1 MSKFGYKGWGNGY
14 GYGGHKRTWSST
26 SGWESSHYGGFTR
39 IIYDYP
45 YVKLDF
51 KANIETPDE
60 LRGRHGIYTAEKL
73 IKIYILK
80 AKDSGYLKHLR
91 REVVMKKPKFGFGP
105 DKKFQVLYLD
115 SEKVLEAL
123 MDKHREFAPLFQHY
137 REDILG
143 SSLEIEVKDEEE
155 PPGGGGT
162 KGKKGKGEGE
172 GEGSGS
178 GDGEGEEEGE
188 GNGGGDGGGDEDD
201 EGEGEGGAGK
211 DGKGKNK
218 KGGGWG
224 PSGEKMDAFKEL
236 ERILKEM
243 QEQLPFQSFSSL
255 GAECKPKFV
264 SFKSEG
270 AKERKFTKEEMRNAE
285 MIIKQLDIS
294 FEPKSDE
301 VKNLKMG
308 KLDVSKI
315 AEVPA
320 GNVSVYKQIVEDQDT
335 KPFAVCILADM
346 SGSMTGSRLDTQFTV
361 LNSLYLA
368 LSEIIPEEDLHI
380 YGHSGSSSEPQI
392 YTFCN
397 PYSPN
402 YAKNISQY
410 YRVSNNCNYDGI
422 VIEQVHKK
430 IRERTDNP
438 VILISL
444 SDGQPCDSVDD
455 MKKILERARRDQ
467 FVTVGIGIGTDY
479 VKKLYTYSRIVTDE
493 KIEEMPR
500 EVTGIINHVVKT
512 EFK

>member
-60 LRGRHGIYTAEKL
+60 LRGRHGIYIAEKL

-80 AKDSGYLKHLR
+80 AKASGYLKHLR

-115 SEKVLEAL
+115 SKKVLEAL

-155 PPGGGGT
+155 PPGGGGI

-188 GNGGGDGGGDEDD
+188 GYVGDLGGDGDD
-201 EGEGEGGAGK
+201 EGEGGAGK

-224 PSGEKMDAFKEL
+224 PSDGKMDAFKEL

-285 MIIKQLDIS
+285 MIIKQLDIN

-368 LSEIIPEEDLHI
+368 LSEIIPVEDLHI
-380 YGHSGSSSEPQI
+380 YGHSGSSEEPQI

-410 YRVSNNCNYDGI
+410 YRVNNNCNYDGI

-444 SDGQPCDSVDD
+444 SDGQPCDSVSD

-479 VKKLYTYSRIVTDE
+479 VKKLYTYSRVVTDE

>member
-60 LRGRHGIYTAEKL
+60 LRGRHGIYIAEKL

-80 AKDSGYLKHLR
+80 AKASGYLKHLR

-115 SEKVLEAL
+115 SKKVLEAL

-155 PPGGGGT
+155 PPGGGGI

-188 GNGGGDGGGDEDD
+188 GYVGDLGGDGDD
-201 EGEGEGGAGK
+201 EGEGGAGK

-218 KGGGWG
+218 KVGGWG
-224 PSGEKMDAFKEL
+224 PSDGKMDAFKEL

-270 AKERKFTKEEMRNAE
+270 AKERKFTKEEMRNA
-285 MIIKQLDIS
+285 
-294 FEPKSDE
+294 
-301 VKNLKMG
+301 
-308 KLDVSKI
+308 
-315 AEVPA
+315 
-320 GNVSVYKQIVEDQDT
+320 
-335 KPFAVCILADM
+335 
-346 SGSMTGSRLDTQFTV
+346 
-361 LNSLYLA
+361 
-368 LSEIIPEEDLHI
+368 
-380 YGHSGSSSEPQI
+380 
-392 YTFCN
+392 
-397 PYSPN
+397 
-402 YAKNISQY
+402 
-410 YRVSNNCNYDGI
+410 
-422 VIEQVHKK
+422 
-430 IRERTDNP
+430 
-438 VILISL
+438 
-444 SDGQPCDSVDD
+444 
-455 MKKILERARRDQ
+455 ARR
-467 FVTVGIGIGTDY
+467 
-479 VKKLYTYSRIVTDE
+479 KL
-493 KIEEMPR
+493 
-500 EVTGIINHVVKT
+500 EV
-512 EFK
+512 

>member
-73 IKIYILK
+73 IKIYIIK

-91 REVVMKKPKFGFGP
+91 REVVMKKPKWGFGP

-155 PPGGGGT
+155 PPGGGGS

-188 GNGGGDGGGDEDD
+188 G
-201 EGEGEGGAGK
+201 EGGAGK

-224 PSGEKMDAFKEL
+224 PSDEKLDAFKEL

-255 GAECKPKFV
+255 GAECKPKFI

-285 MIIKQLDIS
+285 MIIKQLDIN

-368 LSEIIPEEDLHI
+368 LSEIIPVEDLHI

-392 YTFCN
+392 FTFCN

-410 YRVSNNCNYDGI
+410 YRVNNNCNYDGI

>member
-60 LRGRHGIYTAEKL
+60 LRGRHGIYVAEKL

-80 AKDSGYLKHLR
+80 AKASGYLKHLR

-115 SEKVLEAL
+115 SKKVLEAL

-155 PPGGGGT
+155 PPGGGGI

-188 GNGGGDGGGDEDD
+188 GYVGDLGGDGDD
-201 EGEGEGGAGK
+201 EGEGGAGK

-224 PSGEKMDAFKEL
+224 PSDGKMDAFKEL

-285 MIIKQLDIS
+285 MIIKQLDIN

-368 LSEIIPEEDLHI
+368 LSEIIPVEDLHI
-380 YGHSGSSSEPQI
+380 YGHSGSSEEPQI

-410 YRVSNNCNYDGI
+410 YRVNNNCNYDGI

-444 SDGQPCDSVDD
+444 SDGQPCDSVSD

-479 VKKLYTYSRIVTDE
+479 VKKLYTYSRVVTDE